1 MHGGLHHLHVR
12 KRIYKE
18 LKSFPHPVFWK
29 RMLDYV
35 MYIVAL
41 ATPAALLPQLI
52 QLYRTEDALGLS
64 WQTFGLF
71 FGINMLWVLYASVHR
86 DLPLAIS
93 CVLCAILDVALVYGI
108 LLYS

>member
-1 MHGGLHHLHVR
+1 MHVR

-35 MYIVAL
+35 MYVVAL
-41 ATPAALLPQLI
+41 ATPAALLPQLLH
-52 QLYRTEDALGLS
+52 LYHTHDAVGVS
-64 WQTFGLF
+64 WITFGLF
-71 FGINMLWVLYASVHR
+71 FIINSLWVLYASVHR
-86 DLPLAIS
+86 DTPLVIS
-93 CVLCAILDVALVYGI
+93 CLLCAVLDIVLVYGI